1 MDKRGKLILIEGL
14 DRTGKSTQ
22 CDYLHKVLLPGS
34 QLFKFP
40 NRNTA
45 IGKIINEYLT
55 SGSESTS
62 EAAKLSDQAIHLLF
76 SSNRWEL
83 QNTIKELLL
92 HGTDVVLDRY
102 VYSGIAYSMAKNIP
116 GMDYSWCFNCDKGLI
131 KPDLTIFF
139 HNRSVEEL
147 SSRNDYGEEKYEN
160 KEFQETVFE
169 KFMQVFVKH
178 EQKTYQEKNLK
189 MLDVKGKSIEQ
200 VSQMLQNV
208 VDKFTLE
215 HNENGNNDFLYFT

>member
-1 MDKRGKLILIEGL
+1 MARRGRLILIEGL

-22 CDYLHKVLLPGS
+22 CEYLHKVLLPGS

-40 NRNTA
+40 NRTTA

-55 SGSESTS
+55 SGSSSES
-62 EAAKLSDQAIHLLF
+62 EAARLSDQAIHLLF

-83 QNTIKELLL
+83 QNTIKDLLL
-92 HGTDVVLDRY
+92 QGTDVVLDRY
-102 VYSGIAYSMAKNIP
+102 VYSGVAYSMAKNIP

-147 SSRNDYGEEKYEN
+147 SSRDDFGEEKYEN
-160 KEFQETVFE
+160 KEFQEVVFN
-169 KFMQVFVKH
+169 KFMEVFLKH

-189 MLDVKGKSIEQ
+189 MLDVKGKSIKE
-200 VSQMLQNV
+200 VSQMLQEV
-208 VDKFTLE
+208 VAKFHFE
-215 HNENGNNDFLYFT
+215 NIENERNEFLYFT